1 MSLNGFNGRQGRPPA
16 RPSADQAQGAP
27 AQQSQWPQQAN
38 WPAQSNWPA
47 HANSQGQNNH
57 EQPHWPQPENSQGG
71 YAQPGYAPA
80 QQGYGQPG
88 AAASPYGNS
97 QGYGADSYAPNFQP
111 YNPAAALR
119 GSHSPHGSEPSFQ
132 EPAFQEPSFQTPS
145 FQSPSHHGGQ
155 RQPASAYGSQA
166 APQWTP
172 PQDTGNSLPP
182 HAAQLQAAYRA
193 SEMRQPEAEPHFS
206 DWQAGNYPAQQPQ
219 AYDYGDAQG
228 HLHGGQD
235 LGAQDLAHDSFGDM
249 GFAPAQGGFAQAQGG
264 FADVQDGFAQVQ
276 DGYGQA
282 HGGFAQAEGGELE
295 QAYAEEEDEDYEY
308 EEESRGR
315 RPLMIV
321 AALAGAVFVGGSMAY
336 GYKAF
341 FGGGPSGTPPVV
353 KSAELPT
360 KTKPA
365 DAGGKQF
372 AHADSKIMGR
382 LGEGSGTSTSSANDL
397 DANGTRKVSTLV
409 VGRDGSIQA
418 PPAAPADTSAASET
432 VSVPGLMVVDALGS
446 NSRQEAPPAVRD
458 SVDSAPQKVVVTP
471 PPEPEAKPVE
481 VAKAQVLNSPRTT
494 APATGSIEEAA
505 PAAPKKIAAVAPERT
520 SAPVEAAA
528 PPVTSG
534 NGYVAVLAS
543 VPKSDSSRIDA
554 LKRFADLQQ
563 KYSGVL
569 AGKTPDVAE
578 ADLGSKGAYHRL
590 VVGPPG
596 SRQQA
601 SAVCVQLKANGYA
614 DCWVTSY

>member
-1 MSLNGFNGRQGRPPA
+1 MSLNGFNGRQGRPAA

-38 WPAQSNWPA
+38 WPAQSNWPG
-47 HANSQGQNNH
+47 HANSQGQHSH
-57 EQPHWPQPENSQGG
+57 EQPQWPQPENSQGG

-80 QQGYGQPG
+80 QQGYGQAG
-88 AAASPYGNS
+88 AQAAPYGNS
-97 QGYGADSYAPNFQP
+97 QGFGADGYAPNFQP

-119 GSHSPHGSEPSFQ
+119 GTHAPHGTEPSFQ
-132 EPAFQEPSFQTPS
+132 QAPQHAG
-145 FQSPSHHGGQ
+145 HHH
-155 RQPASAYGSQA
+155 QPASAYGSQA
-166 APQWTP
+166 APQWAP

-193 SEMRQPEAEPHFS
+193 SEMRQPEAEPHFN

-235 LGAQDLAHDSFGDM
+235 LAHDSFGDM
-249 GFAPAQGGFAQAQGG
+249 GFAQAQGGFAQA
-264 FADVQDGFAQVQ
+264 Q

-295 QAYAEEEDEDYEY
+295 QAYAEEEDEEYEY

-353 KSAELPT
+353 KSADLPT

-382 LGEGSGTSTSSANDL
+382 LGEGSGTSTGSANDL
-397 DANGTRKVSTLV
+397 DSNGTRKVSTLV

-418 PPAAPADTSAASET
+418 PPAAPAGASAASEP
-432 VSVPGLMVVDALGS
+432 VSVPGLMVVDALGA
-446 NSRQEAPPAVRD
+446 NNKQEAAPAV
-458 SVDSAPQKVVVTP
+458 SDSAASAPKKVVVTP

-481 VAKAQVLNSPRTT
+481 VAKAQVLNSARK
-494 APATGSIEEAA
+494 APETGSVEEAAPVA
-505 PAAPKKIAAVAPERT
+505 PAAPKKIAAVAPERS

-534 NGYVAVLAS
+534 NGFVAVLAS

-578 ADLGSKGAYHRL
+578 ANLGSKGAYHRL